1 MIDIGC
7 KYGKLTITGKTPLK
21 GEIVFEYVCDCGN
34 IGVRRNNV
42 LKRAILKG
50 SSIDCGCS
58 RKSIS
63 LGENF
68 GRLTVVEK
76 IPNYT
81 QGGKTRG
88 YWKLE
93 CKCGNFTES
102 TSDLLWSGKKLSC
115 GCVQKEH
122 YKRGITQICYLWK
135 TCPICEKELWHTEF
149 GKTPERKGGL
159 KALCRKCSYANKDK
173 SKVATANFIRKK
185 RIRDSVP
192 NDLDR
197 REIDVIHD
205 VKYELKEMLG
215 VELNVD
221 HIYPLIHDDFFGL
234 TIPINLQI
242 TTLKY
247 NTGKGNRIESLD
259 FDVLA
264 EGSKF
269 YKGVRIHKSVVEL
282 DPNIDYD
289 PT

>member
-1 MIDIGC
+1 MIDVGS
-7 KYGKLTITGKTPLK
+7 KYGKLTITSETRHKGK
-21 GEIVFEYVCDCGN
+21 IAFEYVCDCGN
-34 IGVRRNNV
+34 TGIRTKSTF
-42 LKRAILKG
+42 KRAIEKESKL
-50 SSIDCGCS
+50 DCGCS

-63 LGENF
+63 IGEKF
-68 GRLTVVEK
+68 GKLTVIEK

-81 QGGKTRG
+81 KGGKTRG

-93 CKCGNFTES
+93 CECGNFTKS

-122 YKRGITQICYLWK
+122 YERGITQICYLWK
-135 TCPICEKELWHTEF
+135 TCPNCEREMWHTEF
-149 GKTPERKGGL
+149 GKDPERTGGL
-159 KALCRKCSYANKDK
+159 KSLCRKCNYEIKDK

-192 NDLDR
+192 DDLDR
-197 REIDVIHD
+197 SEIDAIHD
-205 VKYELKEMLG
+205 VKYELQEQLR

-221 HIYPLIHDDFFGL
+221 HIYPLIHDDFCGL

-269 YKGVRIHKSVVEL
+269 YKGVRIHKSVIEL
-282 DPNIDYD
+282 DPKIDYYS
-289 PT
+289 T